1 MLSLLRNSRIISR
14 LRNSKEQGMGA
25 VRHDG
30 VRVVV
35 VIVSMVLA
43 IVGSAFGSGA
53 FGGQPI
59 QQASGGALAADSTL
73 LAPGVGA
80 FQIWSVIYLGL
91 AAYAVLQALPSRR
104 ASARHRRIGWLA
116 AASML
121 LNAAWIISVQLDLLD
136 LLDLLVLSVPVI
148 VALLA
153 VLIAIV
159 LRLGPV
165 DGPAE
170 RIVTDGTFGIYL
182 GWVTIATVA
191 NVTAVLKA
199 AGFSGLELPAD
210 GWAVAVL
217 VVAAAIGVLTAA
229 RDGARVSPA
238 LALAWGLAWIAVARS
253 AAAPE
258 SAPVA
263 VAAAVAAVVV
273 LAAPLALRFRGV
285 QAGRGVRTA

>member
-1 MLSLLRNSRIISR
+1 
-14 LRNSKEQGMGA
+14 MGT
-25 VRHDG
+25 RRDT

-53 FGGQPI
+53 FGGRPI
-59 QQASGGALAADSTL
+59 QEASGGALAADSTL

-91 AAYAVLQALPSRR
+91 VAYAVLQALPSRR
-104 ASARHRRIGWLA
+104 ASARHRRIGWPA

-121 LNAAWIISVQLDLLD
+121 LNAAWIISVQLDLLA
-136 LLDLLVLSVPVI
+136 LSVPVI

-159 LRLGPV
+159 LRLGPTE
-165 DGPAE
+165 GTAE
-170 RIVTDGTFGIYL
+170 RVVTDGTFGLYL

-191 NVTAVLKA
+191 DVAAVLNA
-199 AGFSGLELPAD
+199 AGFRGLGLPAD

-217 VVAAAIGVLTAA
+217 VVAAAIGVLTAL
-229 RDGARVSPA
+229 RTGARIAPA
-238 LALAWGLAWIAVARS
+238 LALAWGLAWIAIARS
-253 AAAPE
+253 TAAPE

-263 VAAAVAAVVV
+263 IAAAVAAAVV
-273 LAAPLALRFRGV
+273 LAAPVAMRLRGAPARRALR
-285 QAGRGVRTA
+285 TA

>member
-1 MLSLLRNSRIISR
+1 
-14 LRNSKEQGMGA
+14 MGP
-25 VRHDG
+25 RRDT

-59 QQASGGALAADSTL
+59 QDASGGALAADSTL
-73 LAPGVGA
+73 LAPGTGA

-91 AAYAVLQALPSRR
+91 AAHAVLQALPSRR
-104 ASARHRRIGWLA
+104 TAARHRRIGWLA

-121 LNAAWIISVQLDLLD
+121 LNAAWIISVQLDLLA
-136 LLDLLVLSVPVI
+136 LSVPVI
-148 VALLA
+148 VALLV

-159 LRLGPV
+159 LRLGPAE
-165 DGPAE
+165 GAAE
-170 RIVTDGTFGIYL
+170 RIVTDGTFGLYL

-191 NVTAVLKA
+191 NVTAVLTA
-199 AGFSGLELPAD
+199 AGFTGAGLPAD
-210 GWAVAVL
+210 AWAVAVL
-217 VVAAAIGVLTAA
+217 VVAAAIGVLTAV
-229 RDGARVSPA
+229 RDGARTTPA

-253 AAAPE
+253 TAAPE
-258 SAPVA
+258 STPVA

-273 LAAPLALRFRGV
+273 LLAPLALRLRGV
-285 QAGRGVRTA
+285 PTRRPLGTA